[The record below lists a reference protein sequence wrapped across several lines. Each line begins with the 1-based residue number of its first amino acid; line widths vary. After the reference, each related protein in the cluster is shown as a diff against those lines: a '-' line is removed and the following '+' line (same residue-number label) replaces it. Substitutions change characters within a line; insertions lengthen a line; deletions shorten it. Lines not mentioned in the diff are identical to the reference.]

1 MVGDVELGQRRDF
14 QTFFRAAMTA
24 VPEAVKA
31 IGLLATFGDKTGIDP
46 QGLLM
51 CRRDDA
57 EDRRLVE
64 GDKVKVSGVPPCKS
78 PFVLRTVAAEI
89 AKCSVAW
96 EHQQKSQ
103 QMCQKLLLRLLGLA

>member
-1 MVGDVELGQRRDF
+1 MVRDVEPGQHRDF

-31 IGLLATFGDKTGIDP
+31 LGLFATFGDKTGIDH

-57 EDRRLVE
+57 KDRRRVE
-64 GDKVKVSGVPPCKS
+64 GDKVKVSGVPPCKG
-78 PFVLRTVAAEI
+78 PLVLRTVAAQI
-89 AKCSVAW
+89 PKRRMAW
-96 EHQQKSQ
+96 EHKQQSQ
-103 QMCQKLLLRLLGLA
+103 QVRQKLLLRLLGFA